1 MSSKLAK
8 VLLICALAV
17 VLPLF
22 IAGMVIAVYY
32 SMNAVTVFEIYT
44 DNQNISAPTITSGA
58 TIEYDAENGSYRVI
72 NGHSKNTS
80 VEYSAEGFNFD
91 YWFDG
96 SREEYVKLIG
106 DIESATDETVKEELT
121 AELDAKKLSDSA
133 VFSFKTGDY
142 ENITAV
148 FSVITYDV
156 EYSIV
161 KNPSEGTQETG
172 SKTLTYGQPLAEVF
186 GELANTPT
194 HDFVG
199 FIVNND
205 ESKIY
210 TNATFEVPQDGES
223 IKISALWKEIPFFQ
237 VRYYKEEAIVVTSDK
252 FNRNTY
258 TSLQIENAMN
268 RNTNGYTAK
277 WLYNG
282 AVFTEV
288 TEDMI
293 SNPNYDG
300 VNYIN
305 VELSETPIN
314 YTVKISGSTSDSSV
328 TATYR
333 NNTTFSVSDVNIT
346 AFDSAKNVAN
356 WSFGQYDWSFR
367 NFTYNSTY
375 YTNARDLMDEIID
388 NNTDSA
394 PEIEIN
400 IVVNFERE
408 PQVYYF
414 NIYCDGAFE
423 ERVSTTDMDSS
434 INLPAS
440 ARKVGYRITDA
451 TLDNR
456 TSLGYTPY
464 SHSYSN
470 GNVTTSGGS
479 IVLPSSVFTGSTV
492 KSIDLNYTPIQFTA
506 TVSSSNYAGI
516 TKIEN
521 LTIQN
526 YSSKLAP
533 LFVENNWVKY
543 LNIQTWSGK
552 VSVSSNGFSSES
564 ALFNYI
570 LGTYRA
576 GQQVTLTSE
585 VTNKIASITIADGDF
600 ENPENDESISYEGV
614 VGYENEGSF
623 VAKSSEFKITDFNIS
638 ILSSEKV
645 FDIDLSKKF
654 VNEEGN
660 YVEPYLISA
669 VIEGKRVNVE
679 LSALNGDYTIYN
691 FLNNIYENYLVGSG
705 TDIIISDLILHFE

>member
-22 IAGMVIAVYY
+22 IAGTVIAVYY

-106 DIESATDETVKEELT
+106 DIESATDEAVKEELT

-210 TNATFEVPQDGES
+210 TNATFAVPQEGES

-237 VRYYKEEAIVVTSDK
+237 VRYYKEEAIVETSDK

-314 YTVKISGSTSDSSV
+314 YNIKITGSAQGT

-333 NNTTFSVSDVNIT
+333 NSTTFTVSDVNTT
-346 AFDSAKNVAN
+346 AFDSAMNASN
-356 WSFGQYDWSFR
+356 WTFSQYDWEFN
-367 NFTYNSTY
+367 NFVYNGDTYKTSKSLTS
-375 YTNARDLMDEIID
+375 AIIAK
-388 NNTDSA
+388 NPDSA
-394 PEIEIN
+394 PASVIN
-400 IVVNFERE
+400 VNVNFSR
-408 PQVYYF
+408 VATTYTF
-414 NIYCDGAFE
+414 NFYDGNE
-423 ERVSTTDMDSS
+423 YLGRSTATDMSS
-434 INLPAS
+434 MVDLPTD
-440 ARKVGYRITDA
+440 ARKKGYQISRAYIGGQ
-451 TLDNR
+451 TLSYSN
-456 TSLGYTPY
+456 Y
-464 SHSYSN
+464 SHTYSN

-506 TVSSSNYAGI
+506 TVSSSNYTGT

-543 LNIQTWSGK
+543 VNIQTWSRK
-552 VSVSSNGFSSES
+552 VSVGSNDFSSES

-585 VTNKIASITIADGDF
+585 VTNKITSLTINGITYEDGVKANGEDIVD
-600 ENPENDESISYEGV
+600 NPNQFTLT
-614 VGYENEGSF
+614 N
-623 VAKSSEFKITDFNIS
+623 FNIS
-638 ILSSEKV
+638 IMNANGI
-645 FDIDLSKKF
+645 FAIDLNSTFTDDYGVVKPVSF
-654 VNEEGN
+654 SYHLNGERR
-660 YVEPYLISA
+660 SF
-669 VIEGKRVNVE
+669 
-679 LSALNGDYTIYN
+679 ALEAMNGDYSIYN
-691 FLNNIYENYLVGSG
+691 FLNIIYSELSGSE
-705 TDIIISDLILHFE
+705 TTLTIEDITLHFDKVA

>member
-22 IAGMVIAVYY
+22 IAGTVIAVYY

-106 DIESATDETVKEELT
+106 DIESATDEAVKEELT

-210 TNATFEVPQDGES
+210 TNATFAVPQEGES
-223 IKISALWKEIPFFQ
+223 IKITALWKEIPSFQ
-237 VRYYKEEAIVVTSDK
+237 VRYYKGDEVVKTSTE

-268 RNTNGYTAK
+268 HNTNGYTAK
-277 WLYNG
+277 WLHNG
-282 AVFTEV
+282 EAFTEV
-288 TEDMI
+288 TADMI

-314 YTVKISGSTSDSSV
+314 YNIKITGSAQGT

-333 NNTTFSVSDVNIT
+333 NSTTFTVSDVNAT
-346 AFDSAKNVAN
+346 AFDSAMNASN
-356 WSFGQYDWSFR
+356 WTFSQYDWEFN
-367 NFTYNSTY
+367 NFVYNGDTYKTSKSLTS
-375 YTNARDLMDEIID
+375 AIIAK
-388 NNTDSA
+388 NPDSA

-552 VSVSSNGFSSES
+552 VSVGSNGFSSES

-585 VTNKIASITIADGDF
+585 VTNKITSLTINGITYEDGVKANGEDIVD
-600 ENPENDESISYEGV
+600 NPNQFTLT
-614 VGYENEGSF
+614 N
-623 VAKSSEFKITDFNIS
+623 FNIS
-638 ILSSEKV
+638 IMNANGI
-645 FDIDLSKKF
+645 FAIDLNSTFTDDYGVVKPVSF
-654 VNEEGN
+654 SYDLNGHRR
-660 YVEPYLISA
+660 SF
-669 VIEGKRVNVE
+669 
-679 LSALNGDYTIYN
+679 ALEAMNGDYSIYN
-691 FLNNIYENYLVGSG
+691 FLNIIYSELLGSE
-705 TDIIISDLILHFE
+705 TTLTIEDITLHFDEVA

>member
-8 VLLICALAV
+8 VLLICALCVA
-17 VLPLF
+17 LPLF
-22 IAGMVIAVYY
+22 IAGTVIAVYY
-32 SMNAVTVFEIYT
+32 SMNAVTTFEIYT
-44 DNQNISAPTITSGA
+44 DSQNIEAPTITSGA
-58 TIEYDAENGSYRVI
+58 TVEYDAESGSYRII

-91 YWFDG
+91 YWFNG

-106 DIESATDETVKEELT
+106 DINSATDETVKEELT
-121 AELDAKKLSDSA
+121 AELEAKKLSDGA
-133 VFSFKTGDY
+133 IFSFKTGDY

-148 FSVITYDV
+148 FSIITYDV

-161 KNPSEGTQETG
+161 KNPSEGTPETG
-172 SKTLTYGQPLAEVF
+172 NKSLTYGQSLADVF
-186 GELANTPT
+186 GELTNTST
-194 HDFVG
+194 HDFIG
-199 FIVNND
+199 YIVNDD

-210 TNATFEVPQDGES
+210 TDATFEVPQDGES
-223 IKISALWKEIPFFQ
+223 IKISALWKEIPSFQ
-237 VRYYKEEAIVVTSDK
+237 VRYYKEEAIVETSTE

-268 RNTNGYTAK
+268 HNTNGHTAE

-282 AVFTEV
+282 TVFTEV

-375 YTNARDLMDEIID
+375 YTNARDLMDAIIA

-470 GNVTTSGGS
+470 EGVTTSGGS
-479 IVLPSSVFTGSTV
+479 IILPSSVFTGTRT
-492 KSIDLNYTPIQFTA
+492 KSINLNYTPISFTV
-506 TVSSSNYAGI
+506 TVSNGNYEGA
-516 TKIEN
+516 TRIEN
-521 LTIQN
+521 VTIQN
-526 YSSKLAP
+526 YTSKFAP
-533 LFVENNWVKY
+533 LFVTNNWIEY
-543 LNIQTWSGK
+543 SNIQTWSGTVTIGSK
-552 VSVSSNGFSSES
+552 NFNN
-564 ALFNYI
+564 ATTLFNYI
-570 LGTYRA
+570 LGNYDA
-576 GQQVTLTSE
+576 GQSVILTSE
-585 VTNKIASITIADGDF
+585 VTNKITSITIADG
-600 ENPENDESISYEGV
+600 NDEGDES
-614 VGYENEGSF
+614 
-623 VAKSSEFKITDFNIS
+623 VAYDEDVKYQNGEKPQPNPHEFTITDFTIS
-638 ILSSEKV
+638 MMSDDGI
-645 FDIDLSKKF
+645 FAIDLNSTF
-654 VNEEGN
+654 INESGAT
-660 YVEPYLISA
+660 VEPVSFSYSLNSQR
-669 VIEGKRVNVE
+669 GTF
-679 LSALNGDYTIYN
+679 ALEDMNGDYSIYN
-691 FLNNIYENYLVGSG
+691 FLNIIYSGLSGSE
-705 TDIIISDLILHFE
+705 TTLTIEDITLHFDEIA

>member
-22 IAGMVIAVYY
+22 IAGTVIAVYY
-32 SMNAVTVFEIYT
+32 SMNAATVFEIYT

-106 DIESATDETVKEELT
+106 DIESATDEAVKEELT

-210 TNATFEVPQDGES
+210 TNATFAVPQEGES
-223 IKISALWKEIPFFQ
+223 IKISALWKEIPSFQ
-237 VRYYKEEAIVVTSDK
+237 VRYYKEEAIVETSTE

-268 RNTNGYTAK
+268 HNTNGYTAK
-277 WLYNG
+277 WLHNG
-282 AVFTEV
+282 EAFTEV
-288 TEDMI
+288 TADMI
-293 SNPNYDG
+293 SNPNYDS

-314 YTVKISGSTSDSSV
+314 YNIKITGSASGA

-333 NNTTFSVSDVNIT
+333 NSTTFTVSDVNTT
-346 AFDSAKNVAN
+346 AFDSAMNASN
-356 WSFGQYDWSFR
+356 WTFSQYDWEFN
-367 NFTYNSTY
+367 NFVYNGDTYKTSKSLTS
-375 YTNARDLMDEIID
+375 AIIAK
-388 NNTDSA
+388 NPDSA
-394 PEIEIN
+394 PASVIN
-400 IVVNFERE
+400 VNVNFSR
-408 PQVYYF
+408 VATTYTF
-414 NIYCDGAFE
+414 NFYDGNE
-423 ERVSTTDMDSS
+423 YLGRSTATDMSS
-434 INLPAS
+434 MVDLPTD
-440 ARKVGYRITDA
+440 ARKKGYQISRAYIGGQ
-451 TLDNR
+451 TLSYSN
-456 TSLGYTPY
+456 Y

-506 TVSSSNYAGI
+506 TVSSSNYAGT

-552 VSVSSNGFSSES
+552 VSVGSNDFSSES

-585 VTNKIASITIADGDF
+585 VTNKVTSITIADG
-600 ENPENDESISYEGV
+600 NDEDDASVAYDEDVKYQNG
-614 VGYENEGSF
+614 EKPQPNPNEF
-623 VAKSSEFKITDFNIS
+623 TITDFNIS
-638 ILSSEKV
+638 IMSGEGI
-645 FDIDLSKKF
+645 FAIDLNSTF
-654 VNEEGN
+654 INESGAT
-660 YVEPYLISA
+660 VEPVSFSYDLN
-669 VIEGKRVNVE
+669 GKRK
-679 LSALNGDYTIYN
+679 SFALEAMNGDYSIYN
-691 FLNNIYENYLVGSG
+691 FLNIIYSG
-705 TDIIISDLILHFE
+705 LPNDTTALTIEDITLHFE

>member
-22 IAGMVIAVYY
+22 IAGTVIAVYY

-223 IKISALWKEIPFFQ
+223 IKITALWKEIPSFQ
-237 VRYYKEEAIVVTSDK
+237 VRYYKGDDVVKTSTE

-268 RNTNGYTAK
+268 HNTSGYTAK
-277 WLYNG
+277 WLHNG
-282 AVFTEV
+282 EAFTEV
-288 TEDMI
+288 TADMI

-314 YTVKISGSTSDSSV
+314 YNIKITGSASGA

-333 NNTTFSVSDVNIT
+333 NSTTFTVSDVNTT
-346 AFDSAKNVAN
+346 AFDSAMNASN
-356 WSFGQYDWSFR
+356 WTFSQYDWEFN
-367 NFTYNSTY
+367 NFVYNGDTYKTSKSLTS
-375 YTNARDLMDEIID
+375 AIIAK
-388 NNTDSA
+388 NPDSA
-394 PEIEIN
+394 PASVIN
-400 IVVNFERE
+400 VNVNFSR
-408 PQVYYF
+408 VATTYTF
-414 NIYCDGAFE
+414 NFYDGNE
-423 ERVSTTDMDSS
+423 YLGRSTATDMSS
-434 INLPAS
+434 MVDLPTD
-440 ARKVGYRITDA
+440 ARKKGYQISRAYIGGQ
-451 TLDNR
+451 TLSYSN
-456 TSLGYTPY
+456 Y

-506 TVSSSNYAGI
+506 TVSSSNYAGT

-552 VSVSSNGFSSES
+552 VSVGSNGFSSES

-585 VTNKIASITIADGDF
+585 VTNKITSLTINGITYEDGVKANGEDIVD
-600 ENPENDESISYEGV
+600 NPNQFTLT
-614 VGYENEGSF
+614 N
-623 VAKSSEFKITDFNIS
+623 FNIS
-638 ILSSEKV
+638 IMNANGI
-645 FDIDLSKKF
+645 FAIDLNSTF
-654 VNEEGN
+654 TDEFGAT
-660 YVEPYLISA
+660 VEPVSFSYYLNSQ
-669 VIEGKRVNVE
+669 RRTF
-679 LSALNGDYTIYN
+679 ALEDMNGDYSIYN
-691 FLNNIYENYLVGSG
+691 FLNIIYSGLSGSE
-705 TDIIISDLILHFE
+705 TTLTIEDITLHFDEVA

>member
-22 IAGMVIAVYY
+22 IAGTVIAVYY

-106 DIESATDETVKEELT
+106 DIESATDEAVKEALT

-210 TNATFEVPQDGES
+210 TNATFAVPQEGES
-223 IKISALWKEIPFFQ
+223 IKISALWKEIPSFQ
-237 VRYYKEEAIVVTSDK
+237 VRYYKEEAIVETSAE

-268 RNTNGYTAK
+268 HNTSGYTAK
-277 WLYNG
+277 WLHNG
-282 AVFTEV
+282 EAFTEV
-288 TEDMI
+288 TADMI
-293 SNPNYDG
+293 SNPNYDS

-314 YTVKISGSTSDSSV
+314 YNIKITGSASGA

-333 NNTTFSVSDVNIT
+333 NSTTFTVSDVNTT
-346 AFDSAKNVAN
+346 AFDSAMNASN
-356 WSFGQYDWSFR
+356 WTFSQYDWEFN
-367 NFTYNSTY
+367 NFVYNGDTYKTSKSLTS
-375 YTNARDLMDEIID
+375 AIIAK
-388 NNTDSA
+388 NPDSA
-394 PEIEIN
+394 PASVIN
-400 IVVNFERE
+400 VNVNFSR
-408 PQVYYF
+408 VATTYTF
-414 NIYCDGAFE
+414 NFYDGNE
-423 ERVSTTDMDSS
+423 YLGRSTATDMSS
-434 INLPAS
+434 MVDLPTD
-440 ARKVGYRITDA
+440 ARKKGYQISRAYIGGQ
-451 TLDNR
+451 TLSYSN
-456 TSLGYTPY
+456 Y

-552 VSVSSNGFSSES
+552 VSVGSNDFSSES

-585 VTNKIASITIADGDF
+585 VTNKITSLTINGITYEDGVKANGEDIVD
-600 ENPENDESISYEGV
+600 NPNQFTLT
-614 VGYENEGSF
+614 N
-623 VAKSSEFKITDFNIS
+623 FNIS
-638 ILSSEKV
+638 IMNANGI
-645 FDIDLSKKF
+645 FAIDLNSTFTDDYGVVKPVSF
-654 VNEEGN
+654 SYDLNGHRR
-660 YVEPYLISA
+660 SF
-669 VIEGKRVNVE
+669 
-679 LSALNGDYTIYN
+679 ALEAMNGDYSIYN
-691 FLNNIYENYLVGSG
+691 FLNIIYSELLGSE
-705 TDIIISDLILHFE
+705 TTLTIEDITLHFDEVA

>member
-22 IAGMVIAVYY
+22 IAGTVIAVYY
-32 SMNAVTVFEIYT
+32 SMNAATVFEIYT

-58 TIEYDAENGSYRVI
+58 TVEYDAESGSYRII

-91 YWFDG
+91 YWFNG

-106 DIESATDETVKEELT
+106 DIESATDEAVKEELT

-199 FIVNND
+199 FIVNDD

-210 TNATFEVPQDGES
+210 TNATFAVPQEGES
-223 IKISALWKEIPFFQ
+223 IKITALWKEIPSFQ
-237 VRYYKEEAIVVTSDK
+237 VRYYKGDDVVKTSTE

-268 RNTNGYTAK
+268 HNTSGYTAK
-277 WLYNG
+277 WLHNG
-282 AVFTEV
+282 EAFTEV
-288 TEDMI
+288 TADMI
-293 SNPNYDG
+293 SNPNYDS

-305 VELSETPIN
+305 VELLETPIN
-314 YTVKISGSTSDSSV
+314 YNIKITGSASGA

-333 NNTTFSVSDVNIT
+333 NSTTFTVSDVNTT
-346 AFDSAKNVAN
+346 AFDSAMNASN
-356 WSFGQYDWSFR
+356 WTFSQYDWEFN
-367 NFTYNSTY
+367 NFVYNGDTYKTSKSLTS
-375 YTNARDLMDEIID
+375 AIIAK
-388 NNTDSA
+388 NPDSA
-394 PEIEIN
+394 PASVIN
-400 IVVNFERE
+400 VNVNFSR
-408 PQVYYF
+408 VATTYTF
-414 NIYCDGAFE
+414 NFYDGNE
-423 ERVSTTDMDSS
+423 YLGPSTATDMSS
-434 INLPAS
+434 MVDLPTD
-440 ARKVGYRITDA
+440 ARKKGYQISRAYIGGQ
-451 TLDNR
+451 TLSYSN
-456 TSLGYTPY
+456 Y
-464 SHSYSN
+464 SHTYSN

-552 VSVSSNGFSSES
+552 VSVDSNDFSSES

-585 VTNKIASITIADGDF
+585 VTNKITSLTINGITYQDGVKANGEDIVD
-600 ENPENDESISYEGV
+600 NPNQFTLT
-614 VGYENEGSF
+614 N
-623 VAKSSEFKITDFNIS
+623 FNIS
-638 ILSSEKV
+638 IMNTNGI
-645 FDIDLSKKF
+645 FAIDLNSTFTDDYGVVKPVSF
-654 VNEEGN
+654 SYDLNGN
-660 YVEPYLISA
+660 RRSF
-669 VIEGKRVNVE
+669 
-679 LSALNGDYTIYN
+679 ALEAMNGDYSIYN
-691 FLNNIYENYLVGSG
+691 FLNIIYSG
-705 TDIIISDLILHFE
+705 LPNDTTALTIEDISLHFE